1 MFYVRK
7 KLCEKNPFGANKAII
22 LLCNNNV
29 GLYIYTFHL
38 CKHCIT
44 FHSPLLAVPGAE

>member
-1 MFYVRK
+1 MFYVEK
-7 KLCEKNPFGANKAII
+7 KLCEKNSFGANKAII

-44 FHSPLLAVPGAE
+44 FHIPLLALLGAE